1 MIAIEFA
8 VILVFV
14 ALATFLI
21 TRFFVK
27 HSRRKNDPLTND
39 LNMIFFRDPKTLHKK
54 NK

>member
-21 TRFFVK
+21 TKFFIK
-27 HSRRKNDPLTND
+27 HSRRRNDPLTND
-39 LNMIFFRDPKTLHKK
+39 LNMIFFRDPNKIKK
-54 NK
+54 GK